1 MQQLYLDAMAVC
13 HFHGNPDLFI
23 TFTYKPMLVARVFK
37 MRLGLLKEDLNK
49 GRYFGRCI
57 ATELPD
63 PTIDPIGYDS
73 VTKFMVHG
81 PCGDARPSS
90 PCMKDNKCSK
100 FFPKPYASETTFDD
114 NGYVTYRR
122 RPTNISVV
130 KSGEALDN
138 AFVVPYNRDLV
149 VKYQAHINVEICHK
163 GQLIKYL
170 FKYITK
176 GPDRSETVDSI
187 VNRPDVGK
195 TMLTEWFT
203 LNQRYPSARKYTYS
217 DITHAFVWD
226 KQSSQWVIR
235 KKGFV
240 IGRIA
245 SIPPR
250 SGDVFYL
257 RMLLTKIP
265 GALSFEQL
273 RTVNGHL
280 YQTYQ
285 QACQA
290 LGLLSNDTEWNDVM
304 MEVSHW
310 GMPSFIRSI
319 ISKIR
324 SEHKIALVVAS
335 SGIAATLLPGGVTA
349 HSRFKIPIEVDHA
362 STCAI
367 KKGTNLARLM
377 QQATLIVWDEA
388 PMVHRLSFEAVDR
401 TLCDIMNKKV
411 YLSADTLTTS
421 GPNQISLE
429 IQYPTEFLN
438 SLSFNGM
445 PEHQLRFKPYTIVML
460 LRNLNPSVGLCNG
473 TRILLTHL
481 GTNVVRG
488 LIVGGSYEGTI
499 AIIPRIVLDV
509 TDQNWPFTLRRRQ
522 YPLRLC
528 YAMTI
533 NKSQGQTLDTVGLYL
548 PTPVFS
554 HGQLY
559 VAVSRV
565 RSAAGIFIVIE
576 NEDSLPLDVTRN
588 IVYDEIFE
596 ELHPVGVPFVN
607 EST

>member
-1 MQQLYLDAMAVC
+1 M
-13 HFHGNPDLFI
+13 
-23 TFTYKPMLVARVFK
+23 
-37 MRLGLLKEDLNK
+37 
-49 GRYFGRCI
+49 
-57 ATELPD
+57 
-63 PTIDPIGYDS
+63 
-73 VTKFMVHG
+73 
-81 PCGDARPSS
+81 
-90 PCMKDNKCSK
+90 
-100 FFPKPYASETTFDD
+100 
-114 NGYVTYRR
+114 
-122 RPTNISVV
+122 
-130 KSGEALDN
+130 
-138 AFVVPYNRDLV
+138 
-149 VKYQAHINVEICHK
+149 
-163 GQLIKYL
+163 
-170 FKYITK
+170 
-176 GPDRSETVDSI
+176 
-187 VNRPDVGK
+187 GK
-195 TMLTEWFT
+195 T
-203 LNQRYPSARKYTYS
+203 
-217 DITHAFVWD
+217 
-226 KQSSQWVIR
+226 
-235 KKGFV
+235 
-240 IGRIA
+240 
-245 SIPPR
+245 
-250 SGDVFYL
+250 YL
-257 RMLLTKIP
+257 Y
-265 GALSFEQL
+265 
-273 RTVNGHL
+273 N
-280 YQTYQ
+280 
-285 QACQA
+285 C
-290 LGLLSNDTEWNDVM
+290 
-304 MEVSHW
+304 
-310 GMPSFIRSI
+310 I

-335 SGIAATLLPGGVTA
+335 SRIAATLLPGGVTA

-388 PMVHRLSFEAVDR
+388 PMVHRSSFEAVDR
-401 TLCDIMNKKV
+401 TLCDIMN
-411 YLSADTLTTS
+411 TPTE
-421 GPNQISLE
+421 GPNYKPFGGKTVILGVE

-445 PEHQLRFKPYTIVML
+445 SEHQLRFKPYTIVML

-509 TDQNWPFTLRRRQ
+509 TDPNWPFTLRRRQ

-565 RSAAGIFIVIE
+565 CSAAGIFIVIE
-576 NEDSLPLDVTRN
+576 NEDSLPPDVTRN

-596 ELHPVGVPFVN
+596 ELHPIGVPFVN

>member
-1 MQQLYLDAMAVC
+1 MPEADQQDDLVSQQLQYDIAHEAESYTQTRASLNNCQATAHDAILRSLSSDSNNL
-13 HFHGNPDLFI
+13 FFLYGHGG
-23 TFTYKPMLVARVFK
+23 T
-37 MRLGLLKEDLNK
+37 
-49 GRYFGRCI
+49 
-57 ATELPD
+57 
-63 PTIDPIGYDS
+63 
-73 VTKFMVHG
+73 
-81 PCGDARPSS
+81 
-90 PCMKDNKCSK
+90 
-100 FFPKPYASETTFDD
+100 
-114 NGYVTYRR
+114 
-122 RPTNISVV
+122 
-130 KSGEALDN
+130 
-138 AFVVPYNRDLV
+138 
-149 VKYQAHINVEICHK
+149 
-163 GQLIKYL
+163 
-170 FKYITK
+170 
-176 GPDRSETVDSI
+176 
-187 VNRPDVGK
+187 GK
-195 TMLTEWFT
+195 T
-203 LNQRYPSARKYTYS
+203 
-217 DITHAFVWD
+217 
-226 KQSSQWVIR
+226 
-235 KKGFV
+235 
-240 IGRIA
+240 
-245 SIPPR
+245 
-250 SGDVFYL
+250 YL
-257 RMLLTKIP
+257 Y
-265 GALSFEQL
+265 
-273 RTVNGHL
+273 N
-280 YQTYQ
+280 
-285 QACQA
+285 C
-290 LGLLSNDTEWNDVM
+290 
-304 MEVSHW
+304 
-310 GMPSFIRSI
+310 I

-401 TLCDIMNKKV
+401 TLCDSPNYKPFGGKTVILGGDFRQTLPIVKNGGREDNLGASLTRSYLWNHCTLLELHVNMRINHSISNAATEFDGMQFSDWVLAIGDGVYPNLQTSYHNVAYIRSRAIVTPTNKVVSAINDLILTQLPGEEKV

>member
-1 MQQLYLDAMAVC
+1 MPEADQQDDLVSQQLQYDIAHEAESYTQTRASLNNCQATAHDAILRSLSSDSNNL
-13 HFHGNPDLFI
+13 FFLYGHGG
-23 TFTYKPMLVARVFK
+23 T
-37 MRLGLLKEDLNK
+37 
-49 GRYFGRCI
+49 
-57 ATELPD
+57 
-63 PTIDPIGYDS
+63 
-73 VTKFMVHG
+73 
-81 PCGDARPSS
+81 
-90 PCMKDNKCSK
+90 
-100 FFPKPYASETTFDD
+100 
-114 NGYVTYRR
+114 
-122 RPTNISVV
+122 
-130 KSGEALDN
+130 
-138 AFVVPYNRDLV
+138 
-149 VKYQAHINVEICHK
+149 
-163 GQLIKYL
+163 
-170 FKYITK
+170 
-176 GPDRSETVDSI
+176 
-187 VNRPDVGK
+187 GK
-195 TMLTEWFT
+195 T
-203 LNQRYPSARKYTYS
+203 
-217 DITHAFVWD
+217 
-226 KQSSQWVIR
+226 
-235 KKGFV
+235 
-240 IGRIA
+240 
-245 SIPPR
+245 
-250 SGDVFYL
+250 YL
-257 RMLLTKIP
+257 Y
-265 GALSFEQL
+265 
-273 RTVNGHL
+273 N
-280 YQTYQ
+280 
-285 QACQA
+285 C
-290 LGLLSNDTEWNDVM
+290 
-304 MEVSHW
+304 
-310 GMPSFIRSI
+310 I

-388 PMVHRLSFEAVDR
+388 PGPNYKPFGGKTVILGGDFRQ
-401 TLCDIMNKKV
+401 TLPIVKNGGREDNLGASLTRSYLWNHCTLLELHVNMRINHSISNAATEFDGMQFSDWVLAIGDGKLHKSRPVGQATNDWITIPRCFIIPSSSTPVADLVTRVYPNLQTSYHNVAYIRSRAIVTPTNKVVSAINDLILTQLPGEEKV

-421 GPNQISLE
+421 GPI
-429 IQYPTEFLN
+429 
-438 SLSFNGM
+438 
-445 PEHQLRFKPYTIVML
+445 ML

-488 LIVGGSYEGTI
+488 LIVGGSYEG
-499 AIIPRIVLDV
+499 
-509 TDQNWPFTLRRRQ
+509 RQ